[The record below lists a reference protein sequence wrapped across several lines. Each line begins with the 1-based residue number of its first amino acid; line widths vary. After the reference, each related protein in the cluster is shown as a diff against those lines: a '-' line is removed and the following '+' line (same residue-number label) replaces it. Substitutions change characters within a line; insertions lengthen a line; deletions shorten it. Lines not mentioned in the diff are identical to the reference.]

1 MPQSIPGPGFSAQRN
16 ADSLDSRNQQQTVP
30 NNTIGLERR
39 PCPNDATASSVF
51 PDNIPV
57 LRWAR
62 SGVSIIQFLE
72 DETGNSEWEPAEPDG
87 LRKET
92 AIQ

>member
-1 MPQSIPGPGFSAQRN
+1 MTQSIPGPGFSAQRH
-16 ADSLDSRNQQQTVP
+16 ADSLDSRNEQATVP
-30 NNTIGLERR
+30 DNRIGLERR
-39 PCPNDATASSVF
+39 PCPNDATASCVF
-51 PDNIPV
+51 PAKIPV

-72 DETGNSEWEPAEPDG
+72 DETGNAEWEADELDG
-87 LRKET
+87 IPQKT

>member
-1 MPQSIPGPGFSAQRN
+1 MTQSIPGPGFSAQRPT
-16 ADSLDSRNQQQTVP
+16 DSLDSRNQQPAVP
-30 NNTIGLERR
+30 DNIIGLERR
-39 PCPNDATASSVF
+39 PCPNDPTASSVF
-51 PDNIPV
+51 PANIPV

-72 DETGNSEWEPAEPDG
+72 DEIGNSEWEPDELG
-87 LRKET
+87 GVRKET